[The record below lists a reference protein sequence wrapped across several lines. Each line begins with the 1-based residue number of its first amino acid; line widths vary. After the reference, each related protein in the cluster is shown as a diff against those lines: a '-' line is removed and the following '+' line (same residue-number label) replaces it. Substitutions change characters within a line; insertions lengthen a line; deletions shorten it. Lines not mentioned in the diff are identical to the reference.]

1 MRVKKNTVKKS
12 NEIPD
17 DALEALARCL
27 LPAIR
32 SYYESDEGQRE
43 FAEWK
48 SRQGTEKSGEASK
61 PKSGEVA

>member
-1 MRVKKNTVKKS
+1 MRVKNNNVEKP

-27 LPAIR
+27 YPAIL

-48 SRQGTEKSGEASK
+48 MKSEAA
-61 PKSGEVA
+61 EVQPEQRTSA